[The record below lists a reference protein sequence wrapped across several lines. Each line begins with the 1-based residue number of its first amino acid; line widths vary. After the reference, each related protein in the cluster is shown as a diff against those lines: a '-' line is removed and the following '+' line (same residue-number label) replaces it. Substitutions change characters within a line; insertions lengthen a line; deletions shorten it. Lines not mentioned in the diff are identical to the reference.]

1 MKLDLTTDIDTLDVR
16 SLIPHIDFA
25 NEQKAIPQIAK
36 DPRAIATIANTVAT
50 LSTTHQFT
58 LRDARDMSFVPDASV
73 HLIVTSP
80 PYWTLK
86 EYRDSAGQLGHIAD
100 YEQFLVQLEQVWE
113 ECLRVLV
120 AGGRLI
126 IVVGD
131 VCLSRR
137 KHGRHRV
144 VPLHASIQEDCRRLG
159 FDNLAPIFWHKIS
172 NANYEVDNGSA
183 GFLGK
188 PFEPNGVIK
197 NDVEFIL
204 SQRKPGGYRKPT
216 LTARVLSVISDQEYQ
231 KWFRQIWTDL
241 PGASTK
247 DHPAPYPEEL
257 TNRLIRMFSFA
268 GDTVLDPF
276 LGTGTTSLSAAKL
289 GRNSIGVEIEREYLS
304 FAAERMSKH
313 GFLVDVDWRD
323 DLDERHTETL

>member
-1 MKLDLTTDIDTLDVR
+1 
-16 SLIPHIDFA
+16 
-25 NEQKAIPQIAK
+25 
-36 DPRAIATIANTVAT
+36 
-50 LSTTHQFT
+50 
-58 LRDARDMSFVPDASV
+58 MSFVPDASV

>member
-1 MKLDLTTDIDTLDVR
+1 MISQTSKGNPADCKIQT
-16 SLIPHIDFA
+16 
-25 NEQKAIPQIAK
+25 
-36 DPRAIATIANTVAT
+36 IATIANTVAT

-86 EYRDSAGQLGHIAD
+86 EYRDSAGQLGQRAA
-100 YEQFLVQLEQVWE
+100 YEQFLGPLEQVWE